1 MSAEPLDPQTPLQR
15 LLAEQAI
22 AFAKELEAAT
32 QTAPDGYLLARAE
45 DVALCKGQELLRQAL
60 AAALQQQVAQGEKRG
75 PLPEPVPA
83 DNPGAT
89 RVPLPAPSSPPSAP
103 SS

>member
-1 MSAEPLDPQTPLQR
+1 MSADPLVPQTPLQR

-32 QTAPDGYLLARAE
+32 QAAPDGHLLARAE
-45 DVALCKGQELLRQAL
+45 DVALCKGQDLLRQAL
-60 AAALQQQVAQGEKRG
+60 AAALQQQIAQGEKKG
-75 PLPEPVPA
+75 PLPGPVPV
-83 DNPGAT
+83 DKPNAT
-89 RVPLPAPSSPPSAP
+89 RAFLPAPCSPPSAP